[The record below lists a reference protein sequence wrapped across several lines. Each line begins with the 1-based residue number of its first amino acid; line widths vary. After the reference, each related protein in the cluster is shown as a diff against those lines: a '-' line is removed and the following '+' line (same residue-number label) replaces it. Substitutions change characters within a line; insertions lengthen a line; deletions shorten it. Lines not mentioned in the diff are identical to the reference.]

1 MQGMHRAPLLPAAR
15 CVARPGTAH
24 SLATPAP
31 RIGPLEW
38 TDVLRLTTGA
48 ARGKEP
54 IMCPVPGDDATP
66 SVVPQPRPSHHSG
79 PGYVANPKAPDFE
92 PGEPLRGAAARWLNL
107 VPAEHRRDGRESA
120 EDALETLR
128 EHMRSGPDHPLRALW
143 VAHRHLEDPVP
154 AVRIAALVLAS
165 EALWWLGRFEDARL
179 AAQAAADA
187 DPSSA
192 QALWRLAVALYRQGR
207 FEEAGE
213 RLDVLLELAGRFAP
227 AWALRG
233 QVGVW
238 LDAGN
243 PKAGRADFAAAAKL
257 PSGSGIW
264 VVPYRM
270 AGGEFKAAVDAQIRV
285 HDAETGG
292 SSGEPVDVA
301 LLPEVSRVERGV
313 DPDSRW
319 HLEGPSTGGGD
330 SDSQFGGL
338 GGDFAAGARSRVS
351 FGQRFVLY
359 QRNIEN
365 LCRDKA
371 ALREEIR
378 KSVAELFDA
387 ALQSRAAI
395 AITGAPEQHAE
406 GATVPGDDDR

>member
-1 MQGMHRAPLLPAAR
+1 
-15 CVARPGTAH
+15 
-24 SLATPAP
+24 
-31 RIGPLEW
+31 
-38 TDVLRLTTGA
+38 
-48 ARGKEP
+48 
-54 IMCPVPGDDATP
+54 MCPVPGDDVAP
-66 SVVPQPRPSHHSG
+66 SVIQGPRPSRHSG

-107 VPAEHRRDGRESA
+107 VPAEHRHESREPA
-120 EDALETLR
+120 QDALQTLR
-128 EHMRSGPDHPLRALW
+128 EHTRSCPDRPLGALW
-143 VAHRHLEDPVP
+143 VAHRHLSDPVP

-179 AAQAAADA
+179 AAQAAAGA
-187 DPSSA
+187 DPASA

-213 RLDVLLELAGRFAP
+213 RLDDLLKLAGRFAP
-227 AWALRG
+227 GWALRG
-233 QVGVW
+233 QVRVW
-238 LDAGN
+238 LDAGD
-243 PKAGRADFAAAAKL
+243 PQAGRGDFAAAGAL
-257 PSGSGIW
+257 PSGSGTW

-270 AGGEFKAAVDAQIRV
+270 ADAEFRAAVDAQVRV

-301 LLPEVSRVERGV
+301 LLPDKSRVERGV

-319 HLEGPSTGGGD
+319 HLAGPSTGGGD
-330 SDSQFGGL
+330 SDSQFGVL

-351 FGQRFVLY
+351 FGDRFVLY

-365 LCRDKA
+365 LSRDRA

-395 AITGAPEQHAE
+395 AIKGAPEQHAE
-406 GATVPGDDDR
+406 GANIPEEEDY

>member
-1 MQGMHRAPLLPAAR
+1 
-15 CVARPGTAH
+15 
-24 SLATPAP
+24 
-31 RIGPLEW
+31 
-38 TDVLRLTTGA
+38 
-48 ARGKEP
+48 
-54 IMCPVPGDDATP
+54 MCPVPGDDAAP
-66 SVVPQPRPSHHSG
+66 SVTAGPRPSRHSG

-107 VPAEHRRDGRESA
+107 VPAEHRHESREPA
-120 EDALETLR
+120 QDALQTLR
-128 EHMRSGPDHPLRALW
+128 EHARSCADRPLGALW
-143 VAHRHLEDPVP
+143 VAHRHLGDQVP

-179 AAQAAADA
+179 AAQAAVDA
-187 DPSSA
+187 DPASA

-213 RLDVLLELAGRFAP
+213 HLDSLLKLAGRFAP
-227 AWALRG
+227 GWALRG
-233 QVGVW
+233 QVRVW

-243 PKAGRADFAAAAKL
+243 PEAGRGDFAAAGAL
-257 PSGSGIW
+257 PSGSGTW

-270 AGGEFKAAVDAQIRV
+270 AGAEFRAAVDAQVRV

-301 LLPEVSRVERGV
+301 LLPDKSRVERGV

-319 HLEGPSTGGGD
+319 HLAGPSTGGGD
-330 SDSQFGGL
+330 SDSQFGAL

-351 FGQRFVLY
+351 FGDRFVLY

-365 LCRDKA
+365 LCRDRA

-395 AITGAPEQHAE
+395 AIKGAPEQHAE
-406 GATVPGDDDR
+406 GANIPEDEDR